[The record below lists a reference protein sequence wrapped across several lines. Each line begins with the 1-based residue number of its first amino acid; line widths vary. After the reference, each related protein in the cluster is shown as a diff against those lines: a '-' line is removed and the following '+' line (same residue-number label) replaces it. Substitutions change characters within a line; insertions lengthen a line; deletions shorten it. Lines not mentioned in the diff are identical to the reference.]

1 MKNNISNQKIEK
13 ESINN
18 VFNVFNEKEQSQ
30 QIINNNNSISSN
42 SISSDDSTSEIK
54 FCDTPFIYHKEKYL
68 VDRDKNKIISL
79 YSTFKCLKEKY
90 GLKNTR
96 KNRIDCIIK
105 KVKTK
110 YIKSIHD
117 SIKYCVNLYIQ
128 RLPQYFITN
137 IKIEYNKMY
146 LNKTIE
152 QIYTEFKILPSL
164 NELREKNLIKKGKK
178 EFLTVLMNSTL
189 KDIYQYYLNSQ
200 LYKYNRMYIK
210 NKEGEKVAKLYDYI
224 AQNICQY
231 FLYNKGNKKKN
242 INNINN
248 HKINI
253 NNINNDNINNNNIK
267 NITSNLYDKKFFNGK
282 DIIAQNNII
291 NDLLKYSCN
300 NNNIKDNNHYSLEND
315 KLYINKIKFTVLKTK

>member
-1 MKNNISNQKIEK
+1 MKNNISNKNIEK

-18 VFNVFNEKEQSQ
+18 VFNVFNEKEQGQ

-42 SISSDDSTSEIK
+42 SIYTDDSTSEIK

-79 YSTFKCLKEKY
+79 YSTFKCLKEKF

-110 YIKSIHD
+110 YIKSIHEA
-117 SIKYCVNLYIQ
+117 IKYCVNLYIK
-128 RLPQYFITN
+128 RLPQFFITN

-178 EFLTVLMNSTL
+178 ESLTVLMNSTL

-248 HKINI
+248 NKINI
-253 NNINNDNINNNNIK
+253 NNINNNNIK
-267 NITSNLYDKKFFNGK
+267 NIKSNLYDKKFFNGK
-282 DIIAQNNII
+282 EIIVQNNV
-291 NDLLKYSCN
+291 NNNLLKYSCN
-300 NNNIKDNNHYSLEND
+300 NNIKNNNNLYSLGED
-315 KLYINKIKFTVLKTK
+315 KLYINKIKFTVLKTE

>member
-1 MKNNISNQKIEK
+1 MKNNISNKNIEK
-13 ESINN
+13 EFINN
-18 VFNVFNEKEQSQ
+18 VFNVFNEEEQDH
-30 QIINNNNSISSN
+30 QIINNNSISSN
-42 SISSDDSTSEIK
+42 SIYTDDSTSEIK

-79 YSTFKCLKEKY
+79 YSTFKCLKEKF

-110 YIKSIHD
+110 YIKSIHEA
-117 SIKYCVNLYIQ
+117 IKYCVNLYIH
-128 RLPQYFITN
+128 RLPQFFITN

-178 EFLTVLMNSTL
+178 EFLTVLMKSTL

-248 HKINI
+248 NKINI
-253 NNINNDNINNNNIK
+253 NNINNNNIK

-282 DIIAQNNII
+282 EIIVQNNV
-291 NDLLKYSCN
+291 NNNLLKYSCN
-300 NNNIKDNNHYSLEND
+300 NNIKNNNNLYSLGED